1 MKVSSDMTF
10 MNTPHNVGLP
20 AIKALDVLYPG
31 IDIKNSNDPC
41 ILSAP
46 WPNAD
51 LAQDRLHQ
59 APLADAALQ

>member
-1 MKVSSDMTF
+1 MKVSGDMTF
-10 MNTPHNVGLP
+10 MNTPHNLELP
-20 AIKALDVLYPG
+20 VLKALGALYPG
-31 IDIKNSNDPC
+31 IHKKNPNDPC

-46 WPNAD
+46 RTNAD